1 MQLSRESPKQ
11 YLNKFF
17 TLEMKILRFIFAIP
31 LGILLSFLSFYVV
44 NMLIIVAKFIN
55 TSNYPISDYLSTL
68 ASGAVLVS
76 AITYIAPSKR
86 KIFLFIALFIGL
98 IIFISNIIFK
108 KDIQFA
114 FIVGVIATFL
124 SIYKDVKYD
133 KTFIKEKRSEEKN
146 ISVEYHSKISQLNTF
161 EPKNEFND
169 PKNIDVSER
178 AKRTIN
184 KPKKKRS

>member
-44 NMLIIVAKFIN
+44 NMLINVAKFIN

-86 KIFLFIALFIGL
+86 KIFLFIASFIGL
-98 IIFISNIIFK
+98 IIFISNIIFI
-108 KDIQFA
+108 KDIQEVLFDLKTYNPVLHTLL
-114 FIVGVIATFL
+114 FIANIILCCLIYRFLQRVPFVRILFYPLKVIVLNNAEIKLLKSRYINRFIPKDIFL
-124 SIYKDVKYD
+124 DIVA
-133 KTFIKEKRSEEKN
+133 R
-146 ISVEYHSKISQLNTF
+146 
-161 EPKNEFND
+161 
-169 PKNIDVSER
+169 
-178 AKRTIN
+178 
-184 KPKKKRS
+184 